1 MLRHW
6 VRGDALLET
15 FPVRSL
21 TYAEAMAEKLPAA
34 LSRQEV
40 AIRDFFDVDHALR
53 VTGLDIAGAE
63 LVGILRA
70 TLAWAR

>member
-1 MLRHW
+1 VLRHW

-21 TYAEAMAEKLPAA
+21 TYAEAMAEKLRAA
-34 LSRQEV
+34 LSRQDV